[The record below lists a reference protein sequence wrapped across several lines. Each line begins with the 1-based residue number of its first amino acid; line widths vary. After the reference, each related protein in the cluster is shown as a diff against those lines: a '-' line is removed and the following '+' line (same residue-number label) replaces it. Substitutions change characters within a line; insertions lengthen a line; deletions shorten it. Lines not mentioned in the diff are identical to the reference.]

1 MSLTGKEKRELRAL
15 GNRLKAE
22 VHLGKE
28 GVSEG
33 TIRTI
38 ENSFNTKE
46 LIKIKLLETCPV
58 DRDEA
63 AGLLSEK
70 TGAEIV
76 QVLGNTI
83 LLYRQLPEDEE

>member
-83 LLYRQLPEDEE
+83 LLYRQLSEDEE